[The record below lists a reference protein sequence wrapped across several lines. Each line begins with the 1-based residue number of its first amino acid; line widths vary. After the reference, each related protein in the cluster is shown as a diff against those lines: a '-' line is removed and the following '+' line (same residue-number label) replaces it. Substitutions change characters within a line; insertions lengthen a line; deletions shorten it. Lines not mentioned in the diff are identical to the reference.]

1 MPRKTKTLDEIERM
15 KSKAARFVRDVVG
28 DLDRADEFEDMSPE
42 EYAAHK
48 HIQIFQNPSQRGR
61 KGRAMARPT
70 RDELEA
76 RIDDF
81 EVENQMLNEK
91 LDSISEIAAVA
102 DEGDEDEEDE
112 EEDDD

>member
-1 MPRKTKTLDEIERM
+1 M

-76 RIDDF
+76 RIDDL
-81 EVENQMLNEK
+81 EEENQMLNEK
-91 LDSISEIAAVA
+91 LDYICEMAAVA
-102 DEGDEDEEDE
+102 DEDKEVDDE
-112 EEDDD
+112 EEDDDLTN